1 MIVVYPNGESFL
13 KDNLTFL
20 EKEPDLTG
28 FFRMDAPLV
37 TRSDRNNYVAKA
49 EKDGRRLVVTLQE
62 PYSMLVYGDGEL
74 TEELFGFLIKNG
86 YRLYSLLGSTP
97 LCEKIAETL
106 KEKFGICYYE
116 HLGMDFMECTEIT
129 EPTDPDVEIPC
140 EADLDELYE
149 CTVRFIA
156 DCGLNDRAER
166 DQIAAGLRNYR
177 IVRADGKIAAMA
189 KKAVNQKIA
198 AVYTRP
204 EYRGKGFARKVVNC
218 CKNELIAS
226 EGIAKL
232 NVDRKNPISNHL
244 YRSLGFAS
252 TFSQGEWRRKS

>member
-1 MIVVYPNGESFL
+1 MIVVYPNGEAFL
-13 KDNLTFL
+13 KDNLEFL

-37 TRSDRNNYVAKA
+37 TCSDKQNYVAKA

-97 LCEKIAETL
+97 LCEQIAAVLE
-106 KEKFGICYYE
+106 EKFGIVYYE
-116 HLGMDFMECTEIT
+116 HLGMDFMECTETT
-129 EPTDPDVEIPC
+129 EPTAADVEIPT
-140 EADLDELYE
+140 EADTDEIYE
-149 CTVRFIA
+149 CMVCFIA
-156 DCGLNDRAER
+156 DCGLNDRAEKEK
-166 DQIAAGLRNYR
+166 IASQLGNYR
-177 IVRADGKIAAMA
+177 IVRADGKIVSMA
-189 KKAVNQKIA
+189 KKAANQKIA

-244 YRSLGFAS
+244 YRSLGFVPA
-252 TFSQGEWRRKS
+252 FSQGEWRQRG